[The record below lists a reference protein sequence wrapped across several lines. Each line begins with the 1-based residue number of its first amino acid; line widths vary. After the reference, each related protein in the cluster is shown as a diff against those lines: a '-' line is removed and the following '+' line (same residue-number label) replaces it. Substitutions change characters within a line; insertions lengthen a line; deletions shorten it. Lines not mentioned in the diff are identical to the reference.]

1 MDDFSRELNQ
11 LLVCTYHDVGKLEEG
26 MLHSVSGMEVSIGE
40 LHLMEAIGE
49 SKERGLLVC
58 ELAQRVDLT
67 PPTVTVAI
75 NKLEQKGYVLKTR
88 STLDRRSV
96 IVTLT
101 RTGKKVNAAHRYFHE
116 QMVRNIEKLLS
127 PAEREGMLH
136 GMQTLNHFFRNA
148 LEDLERKDDDARAQV
163 GNQEAER
170 V

>member
-11 LLVCTYHDVGKLEEG
+11 LLVCTYRDVGKLEEG

-49 SKERGLLVC
+49 SKDRGLLVC

-75 NKLEQKGYVLKTR
+75 NKLALKGYVLKTK
-88 STLDRRSV
+88 STVDKRSV

-127 PAEREGMLH
+127 PAEREGMLR
-136 GMQTLNHFFRNA
+136 GMQTLNNFFRNA
-148 LEDLERKDDDARAQV
+148 LGEMERKDDDARAQADL
-163 GNQEAER
+163 EAER

>member
-11 LLVCTYHDVGKLEEG
+11 LLVCTYRDVGKLEEG

-49 SKERGLLVC
+49 SKDRGLLVC

-75 NKLEQKGYVLKTR
+75 NKLALKGYVLKTK
-88 STLDRRSV
+88 SMVDKRSV

-127 PAEREGMLH
+127 PAEREGMLR
-136 GMQTLNHFFRNA
+136 GMQTLNNFFRNA
-148 LEDLERKDDDARAQV
+148 LGEMERKDDARAQADL
-163 GNQEAER
+163 EAER